1 MFNWTYFLL
10 WVGAGAIGSVL
21 SVGSQL
27 IANVI
32 WVITIGVLI
41 FWWSQFGFGWA
52 ALALAEFLGGAL
64 AASIA
69 MMSMND

>member
-10 WVGAGAIGSVL
+10 WAGAGALGAVL
-21 SVGSQL
+21 SVGSQQ
-27 IANVI
+27 IANAI
-32 WVITIGVLI
+32 WVITLGVLI

-64 AASIA
+64 AAGIA
-69 MMSMND
+69 MTAMSD

>member
-10 WVGAGAIGSVL
+10 WAGAGALSAVL
-21 SVGSQL
+21 SVGSQQ
-27 IANVI
+27 IADAI
-32 WVITIGVLI
+32 WVITLGVLI

-64 AASIA
+64 AAGLTMTA
-69 MMSMND
+69 MSD